1 MSTNA
6 VPVVAARRVP
16 AGRGWQWF
24 FDAWTLTGS
33 QRPLF
38 AGLVVAFIVVTA
50 VGGEI
55 PFVGSF
61 AVALVT
67 PVLLAGLVLGCDAL
81 TRGERLTFDH
91 LFAGFQRQTRRL
103 LALGAVF
110 AVSNFLLNALGE
122 LIVQPGDLD
131 LLLEMFAGV
140 LFGGATPDLMIV
152 QQVMLRFLLAMLVVL
167 ALSLPLYMALWF
179 AIPLIALR
187 GLDVARAMRVSLAA
201 CVENTIPFLAWSV
214 PQLLFTIVIVAPLSI
229 AIAIRSLLLGLVA
242 VLPLVLG
249 GVLLAALTFAS
260 MYTSYRD
267 VFALG
272 E

>member
-6 VPVVAARRVP
+6 APVVAAHRVP
-16 AGRGWQWF
+16 PSRGWQWIV
-24 FDAWTLTGS
+24 DAWALTDS

-38 AGLVVAFIVVTA
+38 AGLAVALIVVTA
-50 VGGEI
+50 VGAEI

-61 AVALVT
+61 AAALVT
-67 PVLLAGLVLGCDAL
+67 PVLSAGLMFGCDAL
-81 TRGERLTFDH
+81 SRGERLTLDH
-91 LFAGFQRQTRRL
+91 LFAGFERQTRRL

-110 AVSNFLLNALGE
+110 AVCNLVLTTLGD

-131 LLLEMFAGV
+131 LLLEMLVGV
-140 LFGGATPDLMIV
+140 FFGGATPDLAII
-152 QQVMLRFLLAMLVVL
+152 QLVMVRFLLATLVVS

-187 GLDVARAMRVSLAA
+187 GLDVARAMKISVAA
-201 CVENTIPFLAWSV
+201 CVENTMPFLVWSV
-214 PQLLFTIVIVAPLSI
+214 PPLLFTIVIVAPLSI

-242 VLPLVLG
+242 VLPLVFG

-267 VFALG
+267 LFALG